1 MPDRHDP
8 MASTV
13 LVIDDEIHIRKLI
26 CRMLETAGFE
36 VLEASSGQQA
46 LRIVQQTP
54 PDIITCDIS
63 MPDIDGFAVL
73 QALRDDEAT
82 RHIPVVVITALGQL
96 DEAQRATALG
106 ANDFITKPFSH
117 VNLIETLQKQI
128 G

>member
-1 MPDRHDP
+1 

-63 MPDIDGFAVL
+63 MPDLDGFAVL